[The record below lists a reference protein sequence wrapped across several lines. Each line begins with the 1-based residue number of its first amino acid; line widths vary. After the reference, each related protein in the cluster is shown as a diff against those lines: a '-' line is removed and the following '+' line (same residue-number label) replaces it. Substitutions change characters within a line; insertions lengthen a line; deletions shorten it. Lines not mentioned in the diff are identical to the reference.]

1 LISTDTCPSDWREC
15 PRFYYQTKLSWF
27 HDERVFSAG
36 RIKYEMFGL
45 RVLRDMNSRVQKRG
59 KQILSMDLQSREV
72 AFDMSLL
79 GKSQI
84 SIVSASQAR
93 YFEFVMKHFLD
104 SCIISDSNVWDI
116 DSSFSVSNAEESFY
130 EVSVSGSVLGAA
142 KHKGDLL
149 QDVQRCFDSRG
160 DAFLVQLSEAGRIQ
174 PQFESEWEPFRLTK
188 FSLAGFAFT
197 EVEPKDVVGSHLS
210 NLLAVLL
217 LTMAG
222 VTLLIG
228 LGLAIRAMKTRMLR
242 YREIEEYRRAMR
254 VERRQKRSM
263 RASSAVTDDNNLSR
277 SHDREPSG
285 ASESAVHEASAA
297 GRSQLNSID
306 RKADGP
312 EVLHF
317 EPTSPRAS
325 AASESTNDK
334 TVGLQEAISSESQAT
349 PPAQESTETEILENA
364 CSDEKCVEIDDAG
377 FSDEI
382 AE

>member
-1 LISTDTCPSDWREC
+1 
-15 PRFYYQTKLSWF
+15 
-27 HDERVFSAG
+27 
-36 RIKYEMFGL
+36 MFGL

-142 KHKGDLL
+142 KHQGDLL

-197 EVEPKDVVGSHLS
+197 EVEPKDVVGSHHS
-210 NLLAVLL
+210 NWLAVLL

-297 GRSQLNSID
+297 GRS
-306 RKADGP
+306 RKAESP

-377 FSDEI
+377 FSVEI